1 MNFTSGIAFGSMIGA
16 ENSSQRGGQLVK
28 HLQGLKAG
36 FYIIIRAMSAGK
48 PHIKRILVVDDDPA
62 MTELLT
68 LLLQPSGAFVI
79 TARDGL
85 EGLELVREF
94 TPDVVLM
101 DLMMPRMD
109 GWKTCKAIRGFSSV
123 PIIILS
129 ALDEPGMVATA
140 LDAGADDYLVKPVTS
155 GELMAHIQRLVSR
168 KPGQAVLSTAAA

>member
-1 MNFTSGIAFGSMIGA
+1 
-16 ENSSQRGGQLVK
+16 
-28 HLQGLKAG
+28 
-36 FYIIIRAMSAGK
+36 
-48 PHIKRILVVDDDPA
+48 
-62 MTELLT
+62 
-68 LLLQPSGAFVI
+68 
-79 TARDGL
+79 
-85 EGLELVREF
+85 
-94 TPDVVLM
+94 VLM

-168 KPGQAVLSTAAA
+168 KPGQAVFSTAAA